1 MAYRRRLTLLAAL
14 LLFAPAALATQS
26 KLPVAM
32 SGPEIISVFE
42 GKTVSGV
49 YADGMAVRES
59 YLVGGNITYWDPFY
73 GSRTGQW
80 SVVNN
85 LFCTFYDGM
94 TGGCFRV
101 ERLSENCFDYLA
113 QASSEQ
119 EALTPTDKPRY
130 TARAFIEGKPST
142 CPDEV
147 TV

>member
-1 MAYRRRLTLLAAL
+1 MAYYRGLTFVAGFAVLA
-14 LLFAPAALATQS
+14 FPALATQS
-26 KLPVAM
+26 K
-32 SGPEIISVFE
+32 GPIVLEGPAIIAIFE

-49 YADGMAVRES
+49 YADGTTVRES
-59 YLVGGNITYWDPFY
+59 YQVGGKITYWDPYY
-73 GSRTGQW
+73 GNRTGQW

-101 ERLSENCFDYLA
+101 ERVSENCFDYLA

-119 EALTPTDKPRY
+119 EALAPTDKPRY
-130 TARAFIEGKPST
+130 TARAFIEGRPST